1 MGNQL
6 AEISGPVSA
15 IHPCPEADLREFER
29 SRLVRCVQD
38 MHIGQHVR
46 RASRNLIEGNPG
58 KARPSRVPGSRRQS
72 EDLRQLII
80 RSQAKIQIVICHDR
94 RRDISLDNLQTHSV

>member
-15 IHPCPEADLREFER
+15 IHPRPEADLRELER
-29 SRLVRCVQD
+29 RRLVRCMQD

-46 RASRNLIEGNPG
+46 RASRNLIEGNAG
-58 KARPSRVPGSRRQS
+58 KARPPWIPGSRRQS
-72 EDLRQLII
+72 EYLRKLII

-94 RRDISLDNLQTHSV
+94 GRDLSLDNLQTHSV